1 MGHRVRFAAGRASR
15 PLGAALRGATIFAL
29 LLVAPGCIEERLQ
42 VEIFTQVN
50 GDGSCTR
57 RIEYRLERTDSDKGG
72 ARVPI
77 DPKDDPLRTVYRI
90 PSGDPWLVRDE
101 AELGLHVVTVEA
113 ALPSPDAADGDYQRA
128 RGRGEPARNYVSFW
142 ADPEHGTYDYAEV
155 LKDPA
160 SPLAAARVVSRL
172 LMRRDDAYAA
182 RVAAALRDEGA
193 SPREGDLRR
202 AFRERLAGP
211 FASEVAAIGERPI
224 YGPRERHDLDGL
236 FERLDERQKD
246 LAAALTALAPG
257 VDAERVAKA
266 SDEAIDALGQSV
278 LDEVERQGLP
288 LLFPEGASKVHFRAT
303 LVMPAPIVRA
313 STCVSGDTAV
323 WEFDGEDLFGRGYE
337 MKALASA
344 P

>member
-1 MGHRVRFAAGRASR
+1 MSHRVRFAAGRALR
-15 PLGAALRGATIFAL
+15 LLGVALRGATIFAL
-29 LLVAPGCIEERLQ
+29 PIVAQGCIEERLQ

-57 RIEYRLERTDSDKGG
+57 RIEYRLERTDTDRGG

-90 PSGDPWLVRDE
+90 PSRDPWLVRDE
-101 AELGLHVVTVEA
+101 AELGLHVVTVEG
-113 ALPSPDAADGDYQRA
+113 ALPSPDAEDG
-128 RGRGEPARNYVSFW
+128 
-142 ADPEHGTYDYAEV
+142 EHGTYDYAEV

-172 LMRRDDAYAA
+172 LLRRDDAYAA

-202 AFRERLAGP
+202 AFRERLAAP

-224 YGPRERHDLDGL
+224 HGPRERHDLDAL
-236 FERLDERQKD
+236 FDRLDERQKD
-246 LAAALTALAPG
+246 LAAALTAFAPG

-266 SDEAIDALGQSV
+266 SDEAVDALGQSV

-288 LLFPEGASKVHFRAT
+288 LLFPDGSSKVHFRAT

-313 STCVSGDTAV
+313 SACVSGDTAV

-337 MKALASA
+337 MRALAAA